1 MSIKIGATS
10 WAERTL
16 VASGWY
22 PPEAHTAE
30 ARLRYYASRFPV
42 AENDSA
48 YYAIP
53 EDTQLWVDRTPP
65 GFTMNIKAHALLTGH
80 YSDPR
85 RLPLDIRKQLPGHLL
100 ERNRVYPRDL
110 GEPVMDEIGARFRE
124 ALRPLYASGRL
135 GVVLFQFPMWFPISR
150 DHKRTLARIRRRWEP
165 YRVAV
170 EFRNQTWMS
179 PRNREETI
187 ETLRELGL
195 VYTCVDEPQ
204 GFVSSVPPIL
214 VATADVALVRMHGRN
229 AARWRHGADTAAEL
243 FEYLYSIGELHE
255 WVPRIQ
261 RLAEQAA
268 EVHLLFNNCHGDYA
282 VRNAQMM
289 IDLMQQRGVETQPPA

>member
-53 EDTQLWVDRTPP
+53 EDTQIWVDRTPP

-80 YSDPR
+80 YSDPQ
-85 RLPLDIRKQLPGHLL
+85 RLPLDIRKKLPGYLK
-100 ERNRVYPRDL
+100 ERHRVYPRDL
-110 GEPVMDEIGARFRE
+110 GEDVMDEIGARFRE
-124 ALRPLYASGRL
+124 ALRPLYANGRL
-135 GVVLFQFPMWFPISR
+135 GVVLFQFPVWFPISR
-150 DHKRTLARIRRRWEP
+150 DHKRTLARIRRRFAP

-170 EFRNQTWMS
+170 EFRNGTWMS
-179 PRNREETI
+179 ERNRDETLEI
-187 ETLRELGL
+187 LRELGI

-214 VATADVALVRMHGRN
+214 AATGDVALVRMHGRN
-229 AARWRHGADTAAEL
+229 AARWRHGADTAAER
-243 FEYLYSIGELHE
+243 FEYFYSRDELRDF
-255 WVPRIQ
+255 VPRVE
-261 RLAEQAA
+261 RLAAEAS
-268 EVHLLFNNCHGDYA
+268 EVHVLFNNCYGDYA

-289 IDLMQQRGVETQPPA
+289 MDLMQERGVEERPPA